1 VEATADHVVAR
12 VPPALVMIVLVM
24 IVPEMIGAMT
34 ALATT
39 TKGAAEE
46 LLHKV
51 DVAAAAA
58 VAEPLL
64 GKT

>member
-1 VEATADHVVAR
+1 
-12 VPPALVMIVLVM
+12 MIVLVM
-24 IVPEMIGAMT
+24 IVPEMNGAMT

-46 LLHKV
+46 LLLEV
-51 DVAAAAA
+51 DVAAAVAI
-58 VAEPLL
+58 AEPLL

>member
-1 VEATADHVVAR
+1 
-12 VPPALVMIVLVM
+12 MIVLVM